1 LNSDDIESMKT
12 WIQFAAKFVPAV
24 AVAALVCTPA
34 RAQDPLSTPVIVSI
48 AAPIVIKALTPK
60 PSGLGKF
67 EGFVMNANTVQITV
81 RAKGDDMSVQTF
93 TLSEEASAR
102 MQQAIDK
109 GGYQW
114 GDKVTVLYDPTS
126 RKAVRIKGKPSRAL

>member
-1 LNSDDIESMKT
+1 MKT
-12 WIQFAAKFVPAV
+12 WIQFAAKFVPPV
-24 AVAALVCTPA
+24 ALAALGCIPA
-34 RAQDPLSTPVIVSI
+34 RAQDPLSTPVIVSV

-67 EGFVMNANTVQITV
+67 EGFVMNANTAQITV

-93 TLSEEASAR
+93 TLSEQASAK
-102 MQQAIDK
+102 MLETINK

-126 RKAVRIKGKPSRAL
+126 RKAVRIKGKPSRVL

>member
-1 LNSDDIESMKT
+1 
-12 WIQFAAKFVPAV
+12 
-24 AVAALVCTPA
+24 
-34 RAQDPLSTPVIVSI
+34 
-48 AAPIVIKALTPK
+48 
-60 PSGLGKF
+60 
-67 EGFVMNANTVQITV
+67 VQITV